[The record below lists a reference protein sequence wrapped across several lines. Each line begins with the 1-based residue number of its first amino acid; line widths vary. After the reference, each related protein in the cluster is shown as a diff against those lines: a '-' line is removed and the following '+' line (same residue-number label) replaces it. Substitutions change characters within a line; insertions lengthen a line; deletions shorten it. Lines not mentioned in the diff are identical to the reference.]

1 MILRLPFPNSAL
13 LPNRRNGK
21 HWGNT
26 ATAKAAA
33 RDGAYYIT
41 KQQMGDY
48 KPPEGSI
55 ALSLL
60 FLTPDKRKRD
70 LDGMLSSAKHALDG
84 IAQALGVDDSRFRPI
99 LVDSALGP
107 KGGALIAAV
116 GVEIRS
122 GYSLQEVSGG

>member
-1 MILRLPFPNSAL
+1 MILRLPFPSSAL
-13 LPNRRNGK
+13 LPNRNKGQ
-21 HWGNT
+21 HWAKT
-26 ATAKAAA
+26 AALKAAT

-41 KQQMGDY
+41 KQHMGDY
-48 KPPEGSI
+48 KPPEGNI

-84 IAQALGVDDSRFRPI
+84 IAQALGVDDSRFKPI
-99 LVDSALGP
+99 LVDAVLGP

-122 GYSLQEVSGG
+122 GMNLQEQA